1 MSPELR
7 TYFAMFPPS
16 TRKRLRELRTAVRS
30 VAPRADESISYGVP
44 TLKLEGRPLV
54 YYAAFKH
61 HTSLYPMTEAI
72 RQKFATE
79 LEGYK
84 TSKGTIQFPLDQPL
98 PVPLVKRLIR
108 ERLAVWRD
116 DNKARSARKRVTK

>member
-7 TYFAMFPPS
+7 AYFAMFPPA
-16 TRKRLRELRTAVRS
+16 TRKRLREIRSIIQS

-44 TLKLEGRPLV
+44 ALKLNGRPLV
-54 YYAAFKH
+54 YYAAFKK

-79 LEGYK
+79 LEGHK

-98 PVPLVKRLIR
+98 PVSLVKRLVR
-108 ERLAVWRD
+108 ARLA
-116 DNKARSARKRVTK
+116 ALRSE